1 MLIALIK
8 IIRYIL
14 FKSNL
19 LPIEGLESGVVN
31 EKSEFT
37 VNTRDAG
44 YGGLGLSIEGPS
56 KAEINCVDNEDGTCT
71 VDFVPTEPG
80 DYTIHVRFA
89 DEEIP
94 GSPFTCNVVPK
105 GGERRPVVEEGI
117 SRDSVR
123 NVESAPAQRTSQL
136 LDDLV
141 SFSPQQPHDFALDL
155 KGYNVKDLKATVE
168 TPSGKTEPGEIV
180 ESTKDTYTIRFVTKE
195 GGIYK
200 VCMQLF
206 AIIGCIAVWRNSQGG
221 TRCIVFLGLIRCI
234 STLDAFKCLR
244 SNLRALANMFIF
256 NFPIFS

>member
-1 MLIALIK
+1 MHC
-8 IIRYIL
+8 II
-14 FKSNL
+14 FNQ
-19 LPIEGLESGVVN
+19 GLDSGVVD

-56 KAEINCVDNEDGTCT
+56 KAEINCIDNEDGTCT

-105 GGERRPVVEEGI
+105 GGKRPARPIVEEGI
-117 SRDSVR
+117 TSDTVR

-141 SFSPQQPHDFALDL
+141 SFSPQQPHDFSLDL
-155 KGYNVKDLKATVE
+155 AGYDLKNLKATVE
-168 TPSGKTEPGEIV
+168 TPSGKTEPAEIV

-200 VCMQLF
+200 VCILNQ
-206 AIIGCIAVWRNSQGG
+206 N
-221 TRCIVFLGLIRCI
+221 
-234 STLDAFKCLR
+234 
-244 SNLRALANMFIF
+244 
-256 NFPIFS
+256 

>member
-1 MLIALIK
+1 MLIKL
-8 IIRYIL
+8 YLTFNNL
-14 FKSNL
+14 FQ
-19 LPIEGLESGVVN
+19 IFQGLDSGVVN

-105 GGERRPVVEEGI
+105 GGKRRPVVEEGI

-141 SFSPQQPHDFALDL
+141 SFSPQQPHDFTLDL
-155 KGYNVKDLKATVE
+155 KNYDVKNLKATVE
-168 TPSGKTEPGEIV
+168 TPSGKTEPAEIV

-200 VCMQLF
+200 VCMQLSSRV
-206 AIIGCIAVWRNSQGG
+206 GCIAA
-221 TRCIVFLGLIRCI
+221 GLSSRESRATKIHVY
-234 STLDAFKCLR
+234 LR
-244 SNLRALANMFIF
+244 YRGELRHVH
-256 NFPIFS
+256 PWPQ

>member
-1 MLIALIK
+1 M
-8 IIRYIL
+8 
-14 FKSNL
+14 
-19 LPIEGLESGVVN
+19 N

-105 GGERRPVVEEGI
+105 GGKRRPIVEEGI

-155 KGYNVKDLKATVE
+155 KGYDVKNLKATVE
-168 TPSGKTEPGEIV
+168 TPSGKTEPAEIV
-180 ESTKDTYTIRFVTKE
+180 ESSKDAYTIRFVTKE

-200 VCMQLF
+200 VGIHEYSESQKGCHSKGNLNRVIFHKDFLKSNIVIVLCQL
-206 AIIGCIAVWRNSQGG
+206 ALV
-221 TRCIVFLGLIRCI
+221 LI
-234 STLDAFKCLR
+234 
-244 SNLRALANMFIF
+244 
-256 NFPIFS
+256 